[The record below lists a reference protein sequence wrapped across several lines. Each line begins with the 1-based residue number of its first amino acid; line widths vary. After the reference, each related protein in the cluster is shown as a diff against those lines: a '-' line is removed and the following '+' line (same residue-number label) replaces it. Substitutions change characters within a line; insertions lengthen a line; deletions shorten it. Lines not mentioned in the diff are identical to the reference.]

1 MTFTITY
8 RGKDGA
14 LHEECVGAADR
25 AACVAECRRRGIS
38 PIKIAEGGTG
48 ANRRQDGGVPSQRRL
63 NGKTAILA
71 AVVLAVIA
79 GGVWWW
85 FGGRGATALPMER
98 PAKPKV
104 EKPAKPK
111 MEKPHKPTAKP
122 VQPSATNAVPP
133 KAESVQPPADEWDSP
148 LYPGEKLV
156 SSVTNK
162 SSGYVIDVSMSRS
175 GARTRHVRELPSIW
189 ESPTDV
195 LIASV
200 LQADERREAPPLPMM
215 GQSTEREFLKSLEK
229 PITINPSDSD
239 EVKAIKQVVR
249 SVREEIKARIDAGER
264 FGAILENH
272 RSLMNE
278 NGRIRMDAMRELAE
292 IRRNGKPEDAE
303 MYLKA
308 MNQMFERMGIAPIA
322 EKKTGEKK

>member
-1 MTFTITY
+1 MVFTVTY
-8 RGKDGA
+8 RAKDGA
-14 LHEECVGAADR
+14 LREERVDAANR
-25 AACVAECRRRGIS
+25 AACVAECRKRGIS
-38 PIKIAEGGTG
+38 PTGIREGMPRKSRSSGKSGKLWFAVG
-48 ANRRQDGGVPSQRRL
+48 AAL
-63 NGKTAILA
+63 
-71 AVVLAVIA
+71 VIVA
-79 GGVWWW
+79 GGAWWY
-85 FGGRGATALPMER
+85 FGGRGAAEG

-104 EKPAKPK
+104 DKPAKPK
-111 MEKPHKPTAKP
+111 IEKTQKPTAMP
-122 VQPSATNAVPP
+122 VQPSTTNAAPP
-133 KAESVQPPADEWDSP
+133 KAEPVQPPADEWDSP

-200 LQADERREAPPLPMM
+200 LQANERREAPPLPMM
-215 GQSTEREFLKSLEK
+215 GKSTEREFLKSLEK

-239 EVKAIKQVVR
+239 EVKAIKQVVK
-249 SVREEIKARIDAGER
+249 SAREEIKSRIDAGER

-278 NGRIRMDAMRELAE
+278 NGRIRTDAMRELAE

-303 MYLKA
+303 TYLKV
-308 MNQMFERMGIAPIA
+308 MNLMFERMGISPIA
-322 EKKTGEKK
+322 EKKKGEKK